1 MKSPKKN
8 VMLRID
14 AELLSRFDKYAKNLK
29 MSKSAF
35 VEDMLRSTLEDC
47 EKLFKGE
54 TITFNDIYRLM
65 AETSLKLVNFE
76 KERIDENGAKIK

>member
-14 AELLSRFDKYAKNLK
+14 ADLLEKFDKYAKTLH
-29 MSKSAF
+29 MSKSALI
-35 VEDMLRSTLEDC
+35 EDMLKSALEDC
-47 EKLFKGE
+47 ETLFKGE

-65 AETSLKLVNFE
+65 AETSLKLINME
-76 KERIDENGAKIK
+76 KERQCNGVVTK

>member
-1 MKSPKKN
+1 MKPPKKN

-14 AELLSRFDKYAKNLK
+14 AALLEKFDKYAQTLH

-35 VEDMLRSTLEDC
+35 IEDMLRSTLDDC
-47 EKLFKGE
+47 ETLFKGE

-65 AETSLKLVNFE
+65 AETSLKLVNLE
-76 KERIDENGAKIK
+76 KERIYENGAKSK